1 MSWLEHSVQEKKII
15 IFSAAINSLF
25 MSFAKHINTETERKK
40 RKYTLSIFM
49 SFIPYYPIPTYLV
62 STYKL
67 KKEILLHRPVG
78 YLLKDF
84 LYSSLSIYQ

>member
-1 MSWLEHSVQEKKII
+1 MRELKEIIRKLLTRIENIMSGLVHSVQEKKII

-62 STYKL
+62 DY
-67 KKEILLHRPVG
+67 
-78 YLLKDF
+78 
-84 LYSSLSIYQ
+84 